1 VPAPDP
7 PGLDALLGL
16 EHLDAADGEARARA
30 PVREHLLQ
38 PLGLVHGGVLAAV
51 AESACVAATARG
63 AAATA
68 RTLGLHISFLRPV
81 TEGAVHAHG
90 RARHR
95 GRTTW
100 VWETDL
106 TDDAGRLCALVR
118 VTVAV
123 GEPGRPPGT

>member
-7 PGLDALLGL
+7 HGLDALLGL

-38 PLGLVHGGVLAAV
+38 PLGLVHGGVLAAG
-51 AESACVAATARG
+51 AESACVAATTRCAG
-63 AAATA
+63 ATA
-68 RTLGLHISFLRPV
+68 HTLAIHVSFLRPV
-81 TEGAVHAHG
+81 TEGVVDAHG

-106 TDDAGRLCALVR
+106 TDDAGRLCALAR

-123 GEPGRPPGT
+123 DQPR